1 MPIQNIIVDDSA
13 ITVVGT
19 GGEFIYVSASDIVYG
34 EVRRYLTEERGTDL
48 ARIQEIIT
56 GTREGVEE
64 LIDAAE
70 SAVDGDTDG
79 AYRVK
84 HGDPVEDVVFDTA
97 VKLNREGGNASAIV
111 KFLERLERN
120 PSAASRSQLFAWL
133 KAGGF
138 SITSDGLVVGFKAVT
153 SDGFSISQGRE
164 PVTVKTADGVSEVIT
179 GRIPYPVG
187 ATVSIPRE
195 LVDDNRNAACSVG
208 LHVGTLSYA
217 QGFGGYDSPIL
228 VVLFDPAHVVS
239 VPKDSSDQKV
249 RVEKL
254 FVAALLEEDDI
265 SDTIVTVFDEAA
277 AREYASRPENEKPVP
292 EWDDSDDDS
301 WDDES
306 DEWDE
311 DPDDDEDS
319 EDESE
324 LADWEKELLSEAEQE
339 GSDFDAA
346 DSNDEDAEES
356 LSPEVVSVR
365 VSVVAKVSD
374 APMKKRDLGKRFSKK
389 RREFLSAALES
400 LVADGTLSVDDDG
413 VYNIG
418 VHNIG

>member
-1 MPIQNIIVDDSA
+1 
-13 ITVVGT
+13 
-19 GGEFIYVSASDIVYG
+19 
-34 EVRRYLTEERGTDL
+34 
-48 ARIQEIIT
+48 
-56 GTREGVEE
+56 
-64 LIDAAE
+64 
-70 SAVDGDTDG
+70 
-79 AYRVK
+79 
-84 HGDPVEDVVFDTA
+84 
-97 VKLNREGGNASAIV
+97 
-111 KFLERLERN
+111 
-120 PSAASRSQLFAWL
+120 
-133 KAGGF
+133 
-138 SITSDGLVVGFKAVT
+138 VVGFKAVT

-217 QGFGGYDSPIL
+217 QGFGGHDSPVL

-249 RVEKL
+249 RVEQL
-254 FVAALLEEDDI
+254 FVAALLGEDDI
-265 SDTIVTVFDEAA
+265 SETIVTVFDEAA
-277 AREYASRPENEKPVP
+277 AREYAARPENEKPVP
-292 EWDDSDDDS
+292 EWDESDEDYDDDS

-311 DPDDDEDS
+311 DFVDEDS
-319 EDESE
+319 EDE
-324 LADWEKELLSEAEQE
+324 DAED
-339 GSDFDAA
+339 SDD
-346 DSNDEDAEES
+346 DEDEDSDAS

-389 RREFLSAALES
+389 RREFLNDALES

>member
-1 MPIQNIIVDDSA
+1 MSIQNIIVDDSA

-70 SAVDGDTDG
+70 AAVDGDTDG

-208 LHVGTLSYA
+208 LNVGTLSYA
-217 QGFGGYDSPIL
+217 QGFGGYDSPVL

-277 AREYASRPENEKPVP
+277 AREYAARPENEKPVT
-292 EWDDSDDDS
+292 EWDDSEDDS

-306 DEWDE
+306 DEWD
-311 DPDDDEDS
+311 DEDS
-319 EDESE
+319 ENDPE

-339 GSDFDAA
+339 GSDFD
-346 DSNDEDAEES
+346 DSEDDSDDEDFE

-374 APMKKRDLGKRFSKK
+374 SPLKKRDLGKRFSKK
-389 RREFLSAALES
+389 RREFLNDALES
-400 LVADGTLSVDDDG
+400 LVADGTLTVDEDG
-413 VYNIG
+413 VYRTS
-418 VHNIG
+418 